1 MSNIHQVLNKT
12 QQAELHR
19 GCHPY
24 HPGWQTAYGYVPSEG
39 AGIVFCALFAVSMFA
54 HIVQFSWKRTW
65 WMCVFPVG
73 CLGMKVLDNAML
85 FWMLISSLVEL
96 LGWAARTWSSR
107 CVYNQNAFLMQ
118 ISTLII
124 GESHILSLREPSL
137 ISILISSHI
146 LHGWHLHSTWPLYSN
161 IRPRVLHPIPEG
173 IPLDFLYL

>member
-73 CLGMKVLDNAML
+73 CLGMKFLDNAML
-85 FWMLISSLVEL
+85 FWMLISLLVEL

-124 GESHILSLREPSL
+124 GESQILSLREPSL
-137 ISILISSHI
+137 ISIL
-146 LHGWHLHSTWPLYSN
+146 N
-161 IRPRVLHPIPEG
+161 
-173 IPLDFLYL
+173 